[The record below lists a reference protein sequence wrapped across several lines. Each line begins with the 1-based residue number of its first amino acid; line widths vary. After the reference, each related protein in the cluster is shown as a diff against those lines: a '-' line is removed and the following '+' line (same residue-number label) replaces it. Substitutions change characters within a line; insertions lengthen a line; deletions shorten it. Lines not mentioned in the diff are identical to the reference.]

1 MKFFRGFLATVVA
14 LSMMGCN
21 KENTPNN
28 TIEETAGDAY
38 MAVGFRVP
46 EGPSVR
52 AAAASAEEQG
62 TESEMTVNSV
72 LVVLY
77 SQETSLVEYA
87 WELDAKRT
95 GAEDQVF
102 TGADVFQGYGQDV
115 PSVGTGVPTNSS
127 FISMA
132 RKVKK
137 ADYHVAIFLN
147 PNAKIKEITAVG
159 KNKSELDTPI
169 SDGVIN
175 AQVGQPILMSN
186 EQGLVPVPSTA
197 LQTTA
202 DEAHKKPIKVNVDRT
217 VAKVTLI
224 GKASYTNTLGDEVSD
239 VQWILDVTNKK
250 TYWMRKLAPLHTGT
264 QEALNDGSSR
274 QSRYAIDPNYN
285 GEYNTLATTALGEEF
300 NYVDL
305 AANPTFMPISVSG
318 SEAKFAYALENTME
332 ADKQFLVATTQIII
346 KATYT
351 PKGLTKGTTW
361 VNYRGKKMHL
371 TDFNQKIQEAQ
382 AVGAS
387 DHTLGMPD
395 GFVAE
400 MKGKGDF
407 ADESRKD
414 TNLSIYKNGLC
425 YYRVPIRHFS
435 DDLVSTIMGYG
446 RYGIVRNN
454 VYNCTLSEIKIPGDP
469 KITPPTPNTP
479 DDKKKDYVSFD
490 VQVNPWVIRTQDVEL

>member
-1 MKFFRGFLATVVA
+1 MRFLKVFVATAVA
-14 LSMMGCN
+14 LGVIACS

-28 TIEETAGDAY
+28 TTIDETIGDAY

-52 AAAASAEEQG
+52 AAAIPTEPG
-62 TESEMTVNSV
+62 TPAEMTVNNV

-95 GAEDQVF
+95 GAEDQTF
-102 TGADVFQGYGQDV
+102 TGTDVFPGYGQDL
-115 PSVGTGVPTNSS
+115 PNVGTGVPTNSS
-127 FISMA
+127 FISVA

-159 KNKSELDTPI
+159 KNKSELDAPVTADI
-169 SDGVIN
+169 IN

-197 LQTTA
+197 LKPTA
-202 DEAHKKPIKVNVDRT
+202 DEAQKNPIKVIVDRA

-224 GKASYTNTLGDEVSD
+224 GEASYTNTIGDKVSD
-239 VQWILDVTNKK
+239 VEWILDVTNKK
-250 TYWMRKLAPLHTGT
+250 TYWMRKLAPLLSGT
-264 QEALNDGSSR
+264 QEVLNDGSSR

-285 GEYNTLATTALGEEF
+285 GEYNTLTANDLGEEF
-300 NYVDL
+300 NYIDL
-305 AANPTFMPISVSG
+305 NSNPTFNSISVIGGES
-318 SEAKFAYALENTME
+318 KFAYALENTME
-332 ADKQFLVATTQIII
+332 ASKQFLVATTQIII

-351 PKGLTKGTTW
+351 PKDLTKGQTW

-371 TDFNQKIQEAQ
+371 TDFNQKVQEAQ
-382 AVGAS
+382 ASGAT
-387 DHTLGMPD
+387 DHGLGMPD

-407 ADESRKD
+407 ADESLKEP
-414 TNLSIYKNGLC
+414 NLSIYKNGLC

-435 DDLVSTIMGYG
+435 DDLVDTVMGYG

-454 VYNCTLSEIKIPGDP
+454 VYNCTLSEIKIPGEP
-469 KITPPTPNTP
+469 KITPPTPTTP
-479 DDKKKDYVSFD
+479 DDKKNDYVSFD
-490 VQVNPWVIRTQDVEL
+490 VRVNPWVSRTQDVEL